1 MPQILKPCGHLLEIF
16 MPYRGDEKRMI
27 EVLCRAADFGFYKG
41 VELGIFF
48 DAGNRRTVR
57 GILESYGL
65 HGATFAMPY
74 VRDRE
79 LNLSSFDPD
88 QRRAAVALVKELAG
102 YAAEC
107 GYTNFCVPGGPD
119 PGPTLRGSAKNLL
132 ADSVSQLAE
141 ACASLGLHMTLEP
154 LDRYAFKKQLIGP
167 MDEAV
172 QWFLPLH
179 AAYPN
184 FYLHWDS
191 AHVAL
196 DGTDLLRSLDWA
208 GPYIAQF
215 HLCNAI
221 LDIQHPCY
229 GDLHMDVGT
238 APGFETEGFLT
249 PELGAEILKKIASF
263 EKPAGAADVYA
274 SVEVLGHPGDDL
286 WLKERNVREFLA
298 ECFRLAGIAV

>member
-1 MPQILKPCGHLLEIF
+1 
-16 MPYRGDEKRMI
+16 
-27 EVLCRAADFGFYKG
+27 
-41 VELGIFF
+41 
-48 DAGNRRTVR
+48 
-57 GILESYGL
+57 
-65 HGATFAMPY
+65 
-74 VRDRE
+74 
-79 LNLSSFDPD
+79 
-88 QRRAAVALVKELAG
+88 
-102 YAAEC
+102 
-107 GYTNFCVPGGPD
+107 
-119 PGPTLRGSAKNLL
+119 
-132 ADSVSQLAE
+132 
-141 ACASLGLHMTLEP
+141 MTLEP

-238 APGFETEGFLT
+238 APGFETEGFL
-249 PELGAEILKKIASF
+249 KKIASF